1 MDISS
6 IKPQGVSEPKDNER
20 VTDKKDKSKATSSKS
35 KVSSRGDTLS
45 ISSEA
50 QQLSRIFSRISSGYY
65 NSPEVLRET
74 AQRILN
80 ELDNQKG

>member
-6 IKPQGVSEPKDNER
+6 IKPQGVSGPRENDRVSNKKEKSKDNTGK
-20 VTDKKDKSKATSSKS
+20 VGISSQ
-35 KVSSRGDTLS
+35 GDTLS

-50 QQLSRIFSRISSGYY
+50 QKLSRIFSRISSGYY

-80 ELDNQKG
+80 ELDKKE

>member
-6 IKPQGVSEPKDNER
+6 IKPQGVSGPKDNER
-20 VTDKKDKSKATSSKS
+20 VSDKKSKAKTSSS
-35 KVSSRGDTLS
+35 KTTSTAGGDTLS

-50 QQLSRIFSRISSGYY
+50 QKLSRIFSRISSGYY

-80 ELDNQKG
+80 ELDKKE